1 MHTHSLDT
9 WRHSHFFL
17 GAHHQDNERRVWLVV
32 ALTTVTMVAEIVGGT
47 IFGSVALTA
56 DGWHMATHA
65 AALSISGLAYA
76 FARRQAHNPR
86 YTFGTGKFGELAG
99 YTSAILLGVIS
110 IGIVYQAAE
119 RFIEPVQIHYTEAM
133 VVAVLGLLVNL
144 VSAWLLSDHDHGHNH
159 HHDHHHHYH
168 DGPDMHDHGHHHA
181 HAHGHGH
188 AHGRHADGNRRAAF
202 AHVVA
207 DALTSALAILAL
219 IAASMFGWTWID
231 PLVGVVGAVLIAIWA
246 LNIMRTTSAVL
257 LDTLPSEETAAS
269 VRAALEIGDD
279 RVTDLHLWQLGPGHM
294 GAIVSIVTHD
304 PRPPEHYKAK
314 LSAIPHLS
322 HTTVEVL
329 HCA

>member
-1 MHTHSLDT
+1 MHTHSLDA
-9 WRHSHFFL
+9 WRHAHVFL
-17 GAHHQDNERRVWLVV
+17 GERHSDNERRVWLVV

-99 YTSAILLGVIS
+99 YTSAILLALVS
-110 IGIVYQAAE
+110 LGIVYQAVE
-119 RFIEPVQIHYTEAM
+119 RFREPVEIRYAEAM
-133 VVAVLGLLVNL
+133 LVAVVGLLVNL
-144 VSAWLLSDHDHGHNH
+144 VSAWLLRDHDHDHDHDHGH
-159 HHDHHHHYH
+159 
-168 DGPDMHDHGHHHA
+168 GHHHGAEA
-181 HAHGHGH
+181 HAHDHDTRRAHTH
-188 AHGRHADGNRRAAF
+188 AHHSDGNRRAAF

-207 DALTSALAILAL
+207 DALTSALAIFAL
-219 IAASMFGWTWID
+219 IAASVFGWSWID
-231 PLVGVVGAVLIAIWA
+231 PLVGIVGAALIAVWA
-246 LNIMRTTSAVL
+246 LGLMRTTSAVL
-257 LDTLPSEETAAS
+257 LDALPSEETAAA
-269 VRAALEIGDD
+269 VRRVLEIDDD
-279 RVTDLHLWQLGPGHM
+279 RVADLHLWQLGPGHI

-304 PRPPEHYKAK
+304 PRPPEHYKAL

-329 HCA
+329 HCKQ